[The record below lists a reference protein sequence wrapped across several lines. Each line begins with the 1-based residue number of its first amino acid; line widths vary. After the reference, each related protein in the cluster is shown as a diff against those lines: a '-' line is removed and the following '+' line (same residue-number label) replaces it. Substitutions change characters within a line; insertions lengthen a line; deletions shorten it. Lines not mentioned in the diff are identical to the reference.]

1 MRTARRVWLAL
12 LCFFC
17 AVGPLAAQE
26 EGDDIARARANFQQ
40 AVELE
45 QAGNCAAALPL
56 FRQVGQVRMTPQVRF
71 HIGLCE
77 AQLGRLVTALGG
89 LELALADADTVGQ
102 GFRDEVEQNI
112 ARLRERI
119 PKLVLRRGAGAEAAS
134 IELDG
139 VPLGDTSIG
148 VEVPVDPGP
157 HSITA
162 RARGYESFEQTVNL
176 REGATETLQIEL
188 EALPAPP
195 PDAQSAAPG
204 APPPPRTKVLPY
216 VIGGAGVASL
226 VASGVLFALRQSS
239 LSELD
244 SQCENDVCPSSQ
256 KAEYDRL
263 KIYHYGSIATLGV
276 GVAALGTA
284 ATLFILDRKAS
295 KEQAKVT
302 VLPTLLPSVAAATVR
317 VRF

>member
-1 MRTARRVWLAL
+1 MLCSLSLA
-12 LCFFC
+12 
-17 AVGPLAAQE
+17 GPLAAQ
-26 EGDDIARARANFQQ
+26 DDPDLARARADFQQ
-40 AVELE
+40 GVELE

-77 AQLGRLVTALGG
+77 AQLGRLVAALGG

-119 PKLVLRRGAGAEAAS
+119 PKLVLKRGEGAETAA

-162 RARGYESFEQTVNL
+162 VARGFEQFQQTVTL

-188 EALPAPP
+188 EAAPEPPAGSMDGAALPA
-195 PDAQSAAPG
+195 AP
-204 APPPPRTKVLPY
+204 APKTKVLPY
-216 VIGGAGVASL
+216 VVGGAGVASL

-239 LSELD
+239 KSELD
-244 SQCENDVCPSSQ
+244 SQCENSVCDSSQ

-263 KIYHYGSIATLGV
+263 KIYHYGSLATLGV

-284 ATLFILDRKAS
+284 TVLYVLDRKAS
-295 KEQAKVT
+295 KEQSKVT
-302 VLPTLLPSVAAATVR
+302 LYPTLLPSVAAATLR
-317 VRF
+317 VKF